1 MTMPGENELEAK
13 AAHEENLRQRAVVRK
28 AVSEQ
33 HGILKKW

>member
-1 MTMPGENELEAK
+1 MPGQDEIEAMQ
-13 AAHEENLRQRAVVRK
+13 AHKENLRQRAVVRK